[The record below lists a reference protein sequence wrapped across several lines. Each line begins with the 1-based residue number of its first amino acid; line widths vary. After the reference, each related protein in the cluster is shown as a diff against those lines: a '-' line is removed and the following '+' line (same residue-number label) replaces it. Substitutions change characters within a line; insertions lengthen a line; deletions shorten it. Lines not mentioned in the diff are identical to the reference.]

1 MTLNA
6 ERVTFTKK
14 KKTIAC
20 PEPLAPL
27 ADTHAHLLSF
37 WGKEVPETLVRA
49 KSAGVDLLVTI
60 FDPIADKRSVAD
72 YSDWLTHE
80 ILPMQDIPQIKY
92 LAGVHPYGAPDYTDD
107 IHAQVVAALD
117 DPLCVGIGEIGLDYH
132 MDYDDDIAPAPH
144 DVQIDCM
151 ARQLELAVRRNVA
164 VELHLRHED
173 TDGERTSH
181 VDAYNVLREVGVPQ
195 AGCVLHCFGEDRATM
210 ERFVDLG
217 CYIAYGGAATFK
229 RNDDVREAFAATPL
243 DRILFETDCPYMA
256 PVPLRGE
263 ECEPAMVAYQAA
275 CVADVRAEFGVSSRE
290 ETYRALWNNA
300 CALFRLS

>member
-14 KKTIAC
+14 KKTVAC
-20 PEPLAPL
+20 PVPLAPL

-37 WGKEVPETLVRA
+37 WGKDVPETLLRA
-49 KSAGVDLLVTI
+49 KAAGVGLLVTM

-72 YSDWLTHE
+72 YSDWLVRE

-117 DPLCVGIGEIGLDYH
+117 DPLCAGIGEIGLDYH

-144 DVQIDCM
+144 SVQIDCM
-151 ARQLELAVRRNVA
+151 ARQLEVAVRRNVP

-173 TDGERTSH
+173 SDGERTSH
-181 VDAYNVLREVGVPQ
+181 MDAYNVLREVGGVFIDP
-195 AGCVLHCFGEDRATM
+195 AGRSVLAMLAKSVGFQGDSSVVGQLKTE
-210 ERFVDLG
+210 
-217 CYIAYGGAATFK
+217 AATTTLASELA
-229 RNDDVREAFAATPL
+229 RLHRAVVAA
-243 DRILFETDCPYMA
+243 
-256 PVPLRGE
+256 
-263 ECEPAMVAYQAA
+263 
-275 CVADVRAEFGVSSRE
+275 
-290 ETYRALWNNA
+290 
-300 CALFRLS
+300 LSGLVTG